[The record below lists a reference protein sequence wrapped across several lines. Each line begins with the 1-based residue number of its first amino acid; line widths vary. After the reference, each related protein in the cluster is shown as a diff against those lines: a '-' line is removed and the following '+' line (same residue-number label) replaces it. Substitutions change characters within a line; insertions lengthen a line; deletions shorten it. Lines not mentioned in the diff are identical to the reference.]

1 MASSSE
7 PVYTDRQAGTSH
19 DGGYQVDDPT
29 TSTEADQTKTINLD
43 HHHESQIP
51 TIHSLAQ
58 QGDLERIKELLDSG
72 SAKATDVDSEG
83 ITALHW
89 AAMNS
94 AMEVCKL
101 LLERGAEVDA
111 VGGELHAT
119 PLHWATRWVDL
130 SGSYISRS
138 KG

>member
-7 PVYTDRQAGTSH
+7 PIYTDSKAGILH
-19 DGGYQVDDPT
+19 DGGYQVDDT
-29 TSTEADQTKTINLD
+29 IASTEVDQTRTVNIE
-43 HHHESQIP
+43 HPESNVP

-58 QGDLERIKELLDSG
+58 QGDLERIKELLDNG

-94 AMEVCKL
+94 AVEVCRL

-119 PLHWATRWVDL
+119 PLHWATRWVRL
-130 SGSYISRS
+130 FAHLQQLVQ
-138 KG
+138 